1 MGIVDMMG
9 IVGMVGMMGI
19 VGMPNRGSEASWVI
33 LTPGVSIL
41 ARGHQWLHTRTSMV
55 SFWTIWLLQVPQ
67 RMLLGRWGIGVE
79 WGRVLSQY
87 ANINAMQWFIRTATK
102 RVLVG
107 NILIYDYMPCERP
120 VWIQSVSMGVDK
132 IPVRVRKIL
141 LGGL

>member
-1 MGIVDMMG
+1 MGAGGYAWSRDEGGYYGQSGTVG
-9 IVGMVGMMGI
+9 IVGMMGT

-87 ANINAMQWFIRTATK
+87 ANINAMQWFIRTAKK

-107 NILIYDYMPCERP
+107 NIDL
-120 VWIQSVSMGVDK
+120 
-132 IPVRVRKIL
+132 
-141 LGGL
+141 